1 MEQQKKQGAKS
12 QGHTTPAH
20 AQVSPKQLPKSQSS
34 MKWAIFAVI
43 SVLVVAW
50 GVSGAVILYQKMNE
64 NNQVTERPL
73 IEGDGNKMVS
83 SEETTIAAVAK
94 KVSPSV
100 VSIVTEKSSTSI
112 WGETTQSGAGSGF
125 IVGSDGYILTNR
137 HVVSGANQFEV
148 VLSDGRTYD
157 SVKLVATDPLND
169 IAFLKIDDA
178 KDLPVVELGDS
189 TTVQVGQRAI
199 AIGNSLGQYQ
209 NTVTSGIISGTG
221 RPIAASDGQRV
232 EQLTDLLQTDAA
244 INPGNSGGPLLNSAG
259 QVIGINTAIVE
270 NAQSLG
276 FAIPINA
283 TKGMLKQVLAGTRP
297 VQRAYIGVAYTPV
310 NAQVAKEH
318 SLPVSQGAFVY
329 SESRRA
335 AVESGG
341 PADAAGVQPGD
352 VITKV
357 NAVELGAKGSLLS
370 LISEYAPGDTVRL
383 TINRKGETKELTV
396 KLGAYSS

>member
-1 MEQQKKQGAKS
+1 M
-12 QGHTTPAH
+12 
-20 AQVSPKQLPKSQSS
+20 
-34 MKWAIFAVI
+34 
-43 SVLVVAW
+43 
-50 GVSGAVILYQKMNE
+50 
-64 NNQVTERPL
+64 
-73 IEGDGNKMVS
+73 
-83 SEETTIAAVAK
+83 
-94 KVSPSV
+94 
-100 VSIVTEKSSTSI
+100 
-112 WGETTQSGAGSGF
+112 
-125 IVGSDGYILTNR
+125 
-137 HVVSGANQFEV
+137 
-148 VLSDGRTYD
+148 
-157 SVKLVATDPLND
+157 
-169 IAFLKIDDA
+169 
-178 KDLPVVELGDS
+178 
-189 TTVQVGQRAI
+189 GQRAI